1 MPTVKYNDA
10 LKFQKV
16 LLRLLLTSVLSKVL
30 NHTYELKPGR
40 GQWG

>member
-16 LLRLLLTSVLSKVL
+16 LLLTSVLSKVL
-30 NHTYELKPGR
+30 NYTYELKPGR